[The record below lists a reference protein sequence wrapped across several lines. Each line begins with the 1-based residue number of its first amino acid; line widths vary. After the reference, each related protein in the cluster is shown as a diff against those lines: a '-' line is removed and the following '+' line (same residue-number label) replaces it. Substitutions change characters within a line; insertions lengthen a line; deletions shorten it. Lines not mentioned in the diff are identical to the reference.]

1 MLKSAAKLQYS
12 FDTTKYSF
20 VIHPVLQISNI
31 IQVKT
36 KNLTH
41 EQTNESLP
49 V

>member
-36 KNLTH
+36 KNLIH